1 MDTAAVGRF
10 RILDRLGAG
19 GMGEVYRA
27 WDSTL
32 QRWVALK
39 VVAQNDGTQ
48 RAERLLLLFLGTLA
62 GIVFRVLD
70 PALLVVMGVVAL
82 VSNVTAVQRIFHV
95 RTFDGNG
102 SSRRP
107 EP

>member
-1 MDTAAVGRF
+1 MGSTMVSYTRARAEGLGVDCRVG
-10 RILDRLGAG
+10 I
-19 GMGEVYRA
+19 M
-27 WDSTL
+27 
-32 QRWVALK
+32 
-39 VVAQNDGTQ
+39 Q

-70 PALLVVMGVVAL
+70 PALLVVMGGVAL